1 MNLEPKLVKWAKVIT
16 EILLW
21 LTLFSYVVK
30 IFTLYLPF
38 LQLVTN
44 SEIDAANSLL
54 SLIAVQLIG
63 TIHGLQKLFILLLT
77 DNTQL
82 MKLNLVFLTTWIP
95 SATCQLASISLSL
108 KPLIVTSQSL
118 DVRTTQPPR
127 PILT

>member
-1 MNLEPKLVKWAKVIT
+1 MNLEPKLVKWAKEIT

-21 LTLFSYVVK
+21 LTLSSYVVK

-108 KPLIVTSQSL
+108 KPLIVTSRSL

>member
-1 MNLEPKLVKWAKVIT
+1 MNLEPKLVKWAKEIT

-108 KPLIVTSQSL
+108 KPLIVTSRSL